1 MRLSKMLKMIFL
13 ALAYIFF
20 AFPLYW
26 ILSSAFK
33 PTFEIW
39 GQLTYFPQKIE
50 LRNFIKCITGA
61 WGEALMNSLII
72 CSTNVALCLILG
84 FFAAYAFTRFKFIG
98 DKHLYFWLLTNRMA
112 PAAAFTIPFFG
123 IYTGLGLWDTHIA
136 VILTYTLFN
145 LPLSIWLL
153 SGFFTN
159 IPRELDEAAEID
171 GFKLPSYFRRVI
183 IPLMKPG
190 IGVTI
195 FFLWTFSWTE
205 MLLASVLTSTRA
217 KTYTVQLMLVL
228 AAMGFG
234 IDWGAAAAAGL
245 ISMIPAIVA
254 IYWVR
259 RYILAGFTFG
269 RI

>member
-1 MRLSKMLKMIFL
+1 MKLSRVLKIIFL
-13 ALAYIFF
+13 TIVYFFF

-26 ILSSAFK
+26 LVSSSFK

-39 GQLTYFPQKIE
+39 GQLTYFPQRIE
-50 LRNFIKCITGA
+50 LGNFVKCVTGM
-61 WGEALMNSLII
+61 WGEALKNSLII
-72 CSTNVALCLILG
+72 CSANVILCLVLG

-153 SGFFTN
+153 SGFFAN
-159 IPRELDEAAEID
+159 ITRDLDEAAEID
-171 GFKLPSYFRRVI
+171 GFGLLTYFRKVV

-190 IGVTI
+190 IGVTV

-205 MLLASVLTSTRA
+205 MLLASVLTSVSA

-234 IDWGAAAAAGL
+234 IDWGAAAAAGFVSMLPAL
-245 ISMIPAIVA
+245 IA